1 MLGPVYDSMM
11 RLRQH
16 LTLPCCV
23 REYWRFFSAIFVHS
37 DLLHLLV
44 FLITFQTVARPVAE
58 IFGGLRFLV
67 IYILSGA
74 LGYLSSYLHNTSP
87 AMGGTA
93 SIMGLIGALIWFDGE
108 HQMLLRRAE
117 TRRILFT
124 IVWLLIDGFIALY
137 VDNWSHL
144 GGLLGGML
152 LAALIG
158 PNLVEPITHTK
169 PRNWKSASG
178 AFLQLE
184 DRPFVLLVKR
194 WIETSFQALK
204 DIKRIRKL
212 FRDQWT

>member
-108 HQMLLRRAE
+108 HQMLVRSFITFVVGGCRAS
-117 TRRILFT
+117 R
-124 IVWLLIDGFIALY
+124 
-137 VDNWSHL
+137 
-144 GGLLGGML
+144 
-152 LAALIG
+152 
-158 PNLVEPITHTK
+158 
-169 PRNWKSASG
+169 
-178 AFLQLE
+178 
-184 DRPFVLLVKR
+184 
-194 WIETSFQALK
+194 
-204 DIKRIRKL
+204 
-212 FRDQWT
+212 